1 MPGNEGVADGGVAAD
16 GAGGGGENNLSVG
29 SVGVGSHWGDWAT
42 LLLVNTENSLKKVFN
57 RLK

>member
-29 SVGVGSHWGDWAT
+29 SVGVGSHWST
-42 LLLVNTENSLKKVFN
+42 IINIIKIVNISITNLLFVN
-57 RLK
+57 